1 MVSMGM
7 ICGPMLKSDV
17 RGFRVNNAIFMIQIP
32 EQQKKGLRNK
42 WVNINDLI
50 TFLSIRSNS
59 MFISIVINLTLLE
72 FVCLSICMWNLTRRD
87 LREIKVNMSY
97 LVGNDLMNSVSL
109 NSFWL

>member
-1 MVSMGM
+1 MWPNAEVMWIHFTQGVSSHQ
-7 ICGPMLKSDV
+7 CHLYDTHSRTTK
-17 RGFRVNNAIFMIQIP
+17 
-32 EQQKKGLRNK
+32 KKGLRNE

-72 FVCLSICMWNLTRRD
+72 VVCLSICMWNLTRRD

>member
-1 MVSMGM
+1 MDTFYSG
-7 ICGPMLKSDV
+7 GSS
-17 RGFRVNNAIFMIQIP
+17 
-32 EQQKKGLRNK
+32 QQCHLYDTNSRTTKKGLRNE

-72 FVCLSICMWNLTRRD
+72 SVCLSICMWNLTRRD

-97 LVGNDLMNSVSL
+97 LAGNDLMN
-109 NSFWL
+109 

>member
-1 MVSMGM
+1 MW
-7 ICGPMLKSDV
+7 PNAEV
-17 RGFRVNNAIFMIQIP
+17 RWTHFTQGVRVNNAIFTIQIP
-32 EQQKKGLRNK
+32 EQQKKGLRNE

-72 FVCLSICMWNLTRRD
+72 SVCLSICMWNLTRRD

-97 LVGNDLMNSVSL
+97 LAGNDLMN
-109 NSFWL
+109 

>member
-1 MVSMGM
+1 MWPNAEVRWIHFTNGVSSHQ
-7 ICGPMLKSDV
+7 CHLYDTNSRTK
-17 RGFRVNNAIFMIQIP
+17 
-32 EQQKKGLRNK
+32 KKGLRNK
-42 WVNINDLI
+42 CVNINDLI